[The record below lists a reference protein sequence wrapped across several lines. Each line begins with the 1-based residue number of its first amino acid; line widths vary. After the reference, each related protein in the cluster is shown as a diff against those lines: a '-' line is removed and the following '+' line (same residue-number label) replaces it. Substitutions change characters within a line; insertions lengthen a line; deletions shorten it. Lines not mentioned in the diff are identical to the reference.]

1 MTNED
6 LRDYAL
12 DLALTAS
19 CMLQH
24 AFQLHVQEA
33 AVDALKD
40 ANTIYALCS
49 DSDEP
54 NWAAREAVRWNAGG
68 CL

>member
-6 LRDYAL
+6 LCDYAL
-12 DLALTAS
+12 DLA
-19 CMLQH
+19 

>member
-1 MTNED
+1 MTNQQ
-6 LRDYAL
+6 LCDYAL
-12 DLALTAS
+12 DLALAAS

-54 NWAAREAVRWNAGG
+54 NWAAREATRWNAVG